1 MTNSHSPS
9 EPGIS
14 KERVQF
20 LIESSR
26 TSHEELIFRIK
37 HRDDWLKI
45 QLLAQVILLAL
56 AFGIEIGGVK
66 ATSPIPDVIALAIP
80 TSFILACVYVV
91 EDNLVGYLTS
101 ERGKFAHTEAR
112 MFPNEERIGLFEA
125 SAALDDYRRTT
136 LPIRLAAQLGAFVVI
151 PTGLAFFRLRRITEW
166 NKLRTIEL
174 IFDLLLV
181 LVTLSLVVWAFCKR
195 RSLRSAASLLEV

>member
-1 MTNSHSPS
+1 VANSESS
-9 EPGIS
+9 IS

-45 QLLAQVILLAL
+45 QLLAQVIMLAL
-56 AFGIEIGGVK
+56 TFGIEIGGIK
-66 ATSPIPDVIALAIP
+66 ATSPLPNVIALAIP
-80 TSFILACVYVV
+80 TSFILACLYVV

-101 ERGKFAHTEAR
+101 ERGKFSRTEAQ

-125 SAALDDYRRTT
+125 SDALDNYRRTT
-136 LPIRLAAQLGAFVVI
+136 LPIRFAAQLVAFIVI
-151 PTGLAFFRLRRITEW
+151 PAGLALYRLGRITEW
-166 NKLRTIEL
+166 RKLHTVEL
-174 IFDLLLV
+174 IVDMLLLP
-181 LVTLSLVVWAFCKR
+181 LALGLIVWAFRKR
-195 RSLRSAASLLEV
+195 RSLRNIGNIVKHA